1 MFDNF
6 KERFNKK
13 KVEPQSDEKKVNK
26 NKDEAKERLHL
37 VLLQDRANVSADFL
51 EMMRAEIID
60 VIKKYVDV
68 NEDEI
73 DVKLANQTK
82 ADGTNGAPALYANIP
97 IKSIKSEARKL
108 TNAKVLSGEVK
119 ASDNKIADQ
128 KVKAALEDDNDTKT
142 TIEDNP
148 IVAGVKEVKEALSE
162 GNSIEE
168 VDKAILEQT
177 GTLKVSDI
185 ENEAK
190 KQKDGKK
197 KTSIKDKIK
206 EKNQERKA
214 KSAAKETSR
223 LSKSSKRNKTK

>member
-13 KVEPQSDEKKVNK
+13 KVEPQNDDKKVNK

-51 EMMRAEIID
+51 EMMRTEIID

-73 DVKLANQTK
+73 DVKLTNQPK

-128 KVKAALEDDNDTKT
+128 KVKAALEDDNLFICLKT
-142 TIEDNP
+142 GQGSDVP
-148 IVAGVKEVKEALSE
+148 ALRADDLMKLVNSE
-162 GNSIEE
+162 QLFEITRVRFLDE
-168 VDKAILEQT
+168 
-177 GTLKVSDI
+177 TL
-185 ENEAK
+185 NEM
-190 KQKDGKK
+190 
-197 KTSIKDKIK
+197 
-206 EKNQERKA
+206 
-214 KSAAKETSR
+214 
-223 LSKSSKRNKTK
+223 

>member
-177 GTLKVSDI
+177 GSLKVSDI
-185 ENEAK
+185 EDEAK

>member
-13 KVEPQSDEKKVNK
+13 KVEPQNDDKKLNK

-51 EMMRAEIID
+51 EMMRTEIID

-73 DVKLANQTK
+73 DVKLTNQPK

-177 GTLKVSDI
+177 GSLKVSDI
-185 ENEAK
+185 EEAE
-190 KQKDGKK
+190 KQKETKK
-197 KTSIKDKIK
+197 RSSLKTKIK
-206 EKNQERKA
+206 EEIKA
-214 KSAAKETSR
+214 KRTKSANKETSR

>member
-13 KVEPQSDEKKVNK
+13 KVEPQNDDKKVNK

-60 VIKKYVDV
+60 VIKKYCDV

-73 DVKLANQTK
+73 DVQLANQTK
-82 ADGTNGAPALYANIP
+82 AHGTNGAPALYANIP

-177 GTLKVSDI
+177 GSLKVSDI
-185 ENEAK
+185 EEEAE
-190 KQKDGKK
+190 KQKETKK
-197 KTSIKDKIK
+197 KTSLKTKIK
-206 EKNQERKA
+206 EEIKSKRT
-214 KSAAKETSR
+214 KSADKETSR
-223 LSKSSKRNKTK
+223 LSKASKRTKTK

>member
-128 KVKAALEDDNDTKT
+128 KVKEALEDDNDTKT
-142 TIEDNP
+142 TIEDSP

-177 GTLKVSDI
+177 GSLKVSDI
-185 ENEAK
+185 EDEAK
-190 KQKDGKK
+190 KQKDEKK
-197 KTSIKDKIK
+197 KNSLKNKIK
-206 EKNQERKA
+206 EEIKTKREKA
-214 KSAAKETSR
+214 ANKETSR

>member
-177 GTLKVSDI
+177 GSLKVSDI
-185 ENEAK
+185 EEAE
-190 KQKDGKK
+190 KQKETKK
-197 KTSIKDKIK
+197 RSSLKTKIK
-206 EKNQERKA
+206 EEIKA
-214 KSAAKETSR
+214 KRTKSADKETSR

>member
-1 MFDNF
+1 MFNNF

-13 KVEPQSDEKKVNK
+13 VEPQNDDKKVNK

-51 EMMRAEIID
+51 DMMRTEIID

-73 DVKLANQTK
+73 DVKLTNQPK
-82 ADGTNGAPALYANIP
+82 ADGTNGVPALYANIP
-97 IKSIKSEARKL
+97 IKSIKGEARKL

-128 KVKAALEDDNDTKT
+128 KVKAALEEAKDNTEI

-148 IVAGVKEVKEALSE
+148 IVAGVKEVKEALTE

-168 VDKAILEQT
+168 VDRAILEQT
-177 GTLKVSDI
+177 GTLKLADI
-185 ENEAK
+185 EEASK
-190 KQKDGKK
+190 KEDEKK
-197 KTSIKDKIK
+197 SKPSLKNKIK
-206 EKNQERKA
+206 EASKA
-214 KSAAKETSR
+214 KKEKSAEKETSR